1 MGGMKFIF
9 GAMSVTVFY
18 KFILTALWGWPG
30 IPKILKITNM
40 QCLCNISKELNYEV
54 DILLTD
60 NHESFLQVG
69 SIIFKGMGQACPK
82 CPGKFLI
89 SL

>member
-1 MGGMKFIF
+1 MKFIF
-9 GAMSVTVFY
+9 GAVSVTVFY
-18 KFILTALWGWPG
+18 KLILTALWVWPG

-60 NHESFLQVG
+60 NHESF
-69 SIIFKGMGQACPK
+69 FKLVVL
-82 CPGKFLI
+82 FLKVWARHAQ
-89 SL
+89 SAPVNF